1 MLPQP
6 FSLLPPEALSTRKL
20 DRAAVIVRRDDP
32 AEALF
37 FMVAGRAD
45 LLRYTEQGDR
55 IVVHRAQTGE
65 TFCEAALFSPR
76 YHCDV
81 IAAEPVELI
90 VIGKSSVLKKM
101 RTDPDF
107 ALAISARFAGQIQ
120 DYRRRNEI
128 TAIRSANDRVFA
140 AVADGLLSAD
150 IKSLAAQIGLSHEAT
165 YRALSALAR
174 QGRLIKTG
182 RGAYALP

>member
-6 FSLLPPEALSTRKL
+6 FNLLPRQALSIRKL

-32 AEALF
+32 ADAMF
-37 FMVAGRAD
+37 FMKAGRVV
-45 LLRYTEQGDR
+45 LLRYTEQGDE
-55 IVVHRAQTGE
+55 IVIHRAQAGE

-81 IAAEPVELI
+81 IAAEPVELT
-90 VIGKSSVLKKM
+90 VISKSAVLDKM
-101 RTDPDF
+101 RKDPDF

-120 DYRRRNEI
+120 EYRRRNEI
-128 TAIRSANDRVFA
+128 TAIRNANDRVFA

-165 YRALSALAR
+165 YRALAALTR
-174 QGRLIKTG
+174 EGRLIKTG
-182 RGAYALP
+182 RGAYALS